1 MKTNSGF
8 TLVEMMITIAVTMLL
23 LVAVYAAIN
32 SVQRSASGIERKVAA
47 QQDVKPALDL
57 MALEISMASYNP
69 TYTGNIWVNPPGS
82 ASTCGA
88 TSANQTY
95 KGIQEATASAISIE
109 MDIRATADGSTSNGA
124 LGDPNETIRYN
135 YVSGTANQYITRST
149 NCTASDLNIPFLGD
163 VAANTRAVRVINDTL
178 GLPVFRYFSGTGACI
193 LEAADTPAGICVG
206 NTETA
211 RLPAAIPNIRRIEIS
226 LAVETEEID
235 PATGVR
241 RRLIYSTSVIP
252 RNHAINQ

>member
-1 MKTNSGF
+1 MKTNRGF

-32 SVQRSASGIERKVAA
+32 SVQRSSAGIERKVTA

-69 TYTGNIWVNPPGS
+69 TYATNIWVNPPGGTG
-82 ASTCGA
+82 TCGA
-88 TSANQTY
+88 TSSNQTY
-95 KGIQEATASAISIE
+95 KGIQEATASSIAVE
-109 MDIRATADGSTSNGA
+109 MDIRGPSSGSASDGA

-135 YVSGTANQYITRST
+135 YVTGTANEYITRST
-149 NCTASDLNIPFLGD
+149 NCDGLNQAFLGD
-163 VAANTRAVRVINDTL
+163 VAANTRAVRVINGTM
-178 GLPVFRYFSGTGACI
+178 GLSLFRYYNGTGTEI
-193 LEAADTPAGICVG
+193 AATS
-206 NTETA
+206 
-211 RLPAAIPNIRRIEIS
+211 LPASIPDIRRIEIT

-235 PATGVR
+235 PNTGAR

-252 RNHAINQ
+252 RNHAISQ